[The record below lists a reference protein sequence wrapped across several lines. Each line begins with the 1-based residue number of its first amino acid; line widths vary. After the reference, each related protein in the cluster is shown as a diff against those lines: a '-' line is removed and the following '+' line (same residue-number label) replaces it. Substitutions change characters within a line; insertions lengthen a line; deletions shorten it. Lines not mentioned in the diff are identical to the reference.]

1 MTDNNQKTQ
10 RSWNGVIIAL
20 KRLFF
25 SEKQYLLENHQAQN
39 LVQELIW
46 DNIPFNVNYTSD
58 DKVIIISNK
67 GKEIIEKFLSR

>member
-1 MTDNNQKTQ
+1 MTDNNQ
-10 RSWNGVIIAL
+10 IIKDL
-20 KRLFF
+20 TEIGII

-46 DNIPFNVNYTSD
+46 NNIPFSVNYNSD